1 MGADPSSFMMEGKRE
16 NLSPSPRAIRE
27 LDYDL
32 GTVAQA
38 LPSPMLDL
46 EGAMLRFRNGSD
58 MIYGGDRD
66 LALSHWFCVSLG
78 GSGL

>member
-1 MGADPSSFMMEGKRE
+1 MGADHSSFMMEGKRE
-16 NLSPSPRAIRE
+16 TLSLSPRAIRE

-32 GTVAQA
+32 GSVAQA
-38 LPSPMLDL
+38 LPSPMPDL

-58 MIYGGDRD
+58 MLYGADRD
-66 LALSHWFCVSLG
+66 LALSRWFCVSLG